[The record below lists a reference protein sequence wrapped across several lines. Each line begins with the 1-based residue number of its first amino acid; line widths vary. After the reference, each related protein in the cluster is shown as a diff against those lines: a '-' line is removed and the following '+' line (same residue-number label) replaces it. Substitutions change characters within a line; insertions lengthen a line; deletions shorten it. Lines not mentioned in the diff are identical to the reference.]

1 MCSGQRTVYFSNL
14 NAKRDKDFTP
24 EGGEIMGW
32 MPERDKADNYVVGM
46 GERDSAKKFLER
58 LFRDDGIEFE
68 FKNEG

>member
-1 MCSGQRTVYFSNL
+1 
-14 NAKRDKDFTP
+14 
-24 EGGEIMGW
+24 MGW